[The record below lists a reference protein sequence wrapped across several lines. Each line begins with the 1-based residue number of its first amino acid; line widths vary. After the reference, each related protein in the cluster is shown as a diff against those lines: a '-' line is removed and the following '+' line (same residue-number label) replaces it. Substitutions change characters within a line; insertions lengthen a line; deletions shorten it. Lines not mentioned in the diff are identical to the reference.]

1 MTYWEILLLAVIQG
15 LAELLPV
22 SSSAHLIVVAK
33 LLKIP
38 FDPEAPQGLFLLVM
52 LHTGT
57 MFAVLVYFWSRWRAL
72 LYPPE
77 APGEGPGKRLDYHFI
92 KLVLLATV
100 CTLILGFGLK
110 VLIENVLLP
119 RLTGQSGAE
128 VERLFKNLPMI
139 AAGLAAVGLVMIAAG
154 TRPAGPEADNLTTI
168 DALLIGLVQGLC
180 LPFRGFSRSGATIS
194 TGLFSGLSRRTAEEF
209 SFALVLV
216 LTPAVILYSL
226 QKMVRSPEWQSARDV
241 TPLLL
246 PGLAGMA
253 FSFLAGLL
261 ALRVLS
267 AVLEAGRW
275 AYFGCYCLVA
285 SAGVVAVW
293 WLTSGNGV

>member
-1 MTYWEILLLAVIQG
+1 LLAVIQG

-38 FDPEAPQGLFLLVM
+38 FYPDSPQGLFLLVM

-72 LYPPE
+72 LFPPA
-77 APGEGPGKRLDYHFI
+77 APGEGAGKRLDLHFI
-92 KLVLLATV
+92 KMVLLATV

-110 VLIENVLLP
+110 VLIENLLLP
-119 RLTGQSGAE
+119 RLTGQSSAQ
-128 VERLFKNLPMI
+128 VEQLFRNLPMI
-139 AAGLAAVGLVMIAAG
+139 AGALAAVGLLMIAAG
-154 TRPAGPEADNLTTI
+154 LWNSWPRADNVTTI
-168 DALLIGLVQGLC
+168 DAILIGVVQALC

-194 TGLFSGLSRRTAEEF
+194 TGLFTGLSRRLAEEY

-226 QKMVRSPEWQSARDV
+226 VKMVKSPEWQSAQDV
-241 TPLLL
+241 LPLLL
-246 PGLAGMA
+246 PGLAGMV

-261 ALRVLS
+261 ALRLLS

-285 SAGVVAVW
+285 AAGVVAVY
-293 WLTSGNGV
+293 WLT

>member
-1 MTYWEILLLAVIQG
+1 MTYWQILLLAVIQG

-38 FDPEAPQGLFLLVM
+38 FYPDSPQGLFLLVM

-72 LYPPE
+72 LYPPV
-77 APGEGPGKRLDYHFI
+77 APGEGLGQRLDFHFI
-92 KLVLLATV
+92 KMVLIATV

-110 VLIENVLLP
+110 VLLENIILP
-119 RLTGQSGAE
+119 RVTGQSSAA
-128 VERLFKNLPMI
+128 VEQLFKNLPMI
-139 AAGLAAVGLVMIAAG
+139 AGSLAAVGLLMIAAG
-154 TRPAGPEADNLTTI
+154 TRNRSAQADNLTTI
-168 DALLIGLVQGLC
+168 DAILIGLVQGLC

-194 TGLFSGLSRRTAEEF
+194 TGLFTGLSRRLAEEY

-226 QKMVRSPEWQSARDV
+226 YKMVKSPEWQSAQEV
-241 TPLLL
+241 LPLLQ
-246 PGLAGMA
+246 PGLAGMV

-275 AYFGCYCLVA
+275 AFFGCYCLVA

-293 WLTSGNGV
+293 WLT